1 MKKRVLSLLLA
12 LAMVLSLL
20 PVTVFAVDGHD
31 GQVRVRVENS
41 TWNKADG
48 APWEGT
54 LVDEWITL
62 KDDSTM
68 MSCVKYALEKNHY
81 SYETASSPYGG
92 EYLGEVNGL
101 AEVDGGAQSGWMGT
115 LNDWFV
121 NASFSAFTA
130 KNGTLAAGDEIRVL
144 YTKTGYGADIGGDWS
159 TKSNT
164 ALSALSFSS
173 GTLSPA
179 FDKDTLEYT
188 LTLTEPA
195 NVTVAVTAAN
205 KCNQVYLTVGE
216 TSYRRSASIP
226 MEDGTVLT
234 LRCGDAEEG
243 TENTP
248 AVVPTTYT
256 VTVKAGQRIPKAN
269 VTVRSQAAGAY
280 LHGIET
286 VEVSGDLAES
296 YGFTDNVEGV
306 SALDVLVKAHELVFG
321 KDFTPQTASSY
332 LSVGSTG
339 WVSLTFGLTDS
350 FGFFVNEGFPN
361 DGTASASGGYNGTFV
376 TNTAVHDGDTVD
388 FFLYQDGKEWSDY
401 YTWIDA
407 PAAVVDGEKVN
418 VTVKGF
424 YAVSAYLYKDGAALK
439 AAAKALEG
447 VRLGWLEPATGA
459 VTAIQNAVTD
469 ENGTASFVADKAATG
484 YLVALSNSDDEVYAI
499 MNPTAKIA
507 VHTKVNVEFNGLHN
521 AQLSDLKVYSY
532 QNGVKGATDLLADLT
547 PEPDGYK
554 LKYATTMLPGDY
566 LVEGYDANG
575 DFNGSIVVTVGEED
589 CAFVLQRA
597 NQIYATNSGWKVG
610 TDYTIEYVETA
621 PDGTL
626 RKTALGTA
634 NNYGTVYTSAIFL
647 EGDTL
652 KVTLKPIGDKTN
664 DYLPI
669 TVTKTGS
676 ETVDKGALSFSASIP
691 QGLDVKITAPAGS
704 TVVAGTF
711 GNYYFYTFIDPV
723 QTTDNGDGT
732 MTASFRVPT
741 TTSQN
746 HFLRVQNPDG
756 VTYWSF
762 DRWTAAQNIT
772 VTRDDLHMDDDI
784 SASTVY
790 RFKNNVYDRADVY
803 LNINRQGYKNLS
815 VGEHFELDVFRNWQ
829 AIEGFMNAKIALPD
843 VHYQVLDL
851 NGKPSDLLTVT
862 PDAYNSSLATVT
874 ANREGTAIV
883 LVTYDAMT
891 HKQAQSSTDSKVLS
905 AIWPES
911 TGVFVVSVGADGSA
925 IATNMKMDRTGSAG
939 TLTDDK
945 LALDAEHDILFYLGT
960 AGASYT
966 FTPES
971 GCTVSIARSTVG
983 KAMTFSGFTTEGV
996 NVDAKTGAVT
1006 ITGLTTGRH
1015 IVRIEKDGV
1024 ATYQVI
1030 TARQVRYDLLD
1041 ADGNVLPENTE
1052 FNPGDTVTVQFH
1064 DLLSPKEK
1072 LSGVFNQNFLVY
1084 YHDDDG
1090 HSFQG
1095 VLPGPF
1101 GLYDFNGNP
1110 ERQKFTLTIPENTT
1124 GVTYVLNGSIKIGGF
1139 SGVPTHRGVSYTK
1152 GIDPQFGTASAGVMT
1167 RLPELVI
1174 KLEGYAVAETERLI
1188 DAIGEVTLESED
1200 AITSARAAYDAL
1212 TEEQQKQVGNYK
1224 VLTAAEAA
1232 LAALKKA
1239 EQAEIDAVEAKIDA
1253 IGDVTL
1259 NSEKAITAAR
1269 EAYEALTDAQK
1280 ARVENYDTLI
1290 AAEQKLAELKL
1301 AALLK
1306 HIYTTTGDYLTA
1318 LGTPSVGSIGGEW
1331 MALGLAR
1338 SGRTVPDGYY
1348 DAVVEYVKAHADQNE
1363 RLHRSRSTDNSR
1375 IILALTAIGRD
1386 VTNVGGHNLLK
1397 GLDSMAY
1404 IQKQGINGPV
1414 FALIAL
1420 DSHVYP
1426 VSGDVTREKLVQA
1439 ILDAALANGG
1449 WALDGDLADADM
1461 TAMAIQAL
1469 APYYAGNE
1477 TIKAAVDKALTVLSG
1492 LQLADGGFASW
1503 GNANC
1508 ESNAQVLVALTAL
1521 GIDPAEDSRFAKNG
1535 KTVLDAL
1542 AGYYVEGGGF
1552 KHIAN
1557 GELDGMATEQGYYAL
1572 AAYYRLMNKQSGLYD
1587 MRDVAIKFEPAKPTT
1602 PVTPT
1607 TPTTGDSG
1615 VAVWFIVL
1623 SLSVFALAAA
1633 LVLARKKFKTE

>member
-1 MKKRVLSLLLA
+1 MKKRMLSLLLA
-12 LAMVLSLL
+12 LVMVLSLL
-20 PVTVFAVDGHD
+20 PVTALAVGGHD
-31 GQVRVRVENS
+31 GQVHVRVENT
-41 TWNKADG
+41 TWAKADG

-68 MSCVKYALEKNHY
+68 MSCVKDALEKNHY
-81 SYETASSPYGG
+81 SYETASSTYGG

-115 LNDWFV
+115 LNDWFT
-121 NASFSAFTA
+121 NASFSAFNT
-130 KNGTLAAGDEIRVL
+130 KDGTLAAGDEIRVL

-159 TKSNT
+159 TQSNT
-164 ALSALSFSS
+164 ALAALSFSS

-179 FDKDTLEYT
+179 FNKDTLEYT
-188 LTLTEPA
+188 LTLAEPGD
-195 NVTVAVTAAN
+195 VCVAVTAAN
-205 KCNQVYLTVGE
+205 KCNQVYLSVGE
-216 TSYRRSASIP
+216 TSYRRSAAIP

-234 LRCGDAEEG
+234 LRCGDAAEA
-243 TENTP
+243 TEYND
-248 AVVPTTYT
+248 AVVPTTYI
-256 VTVKAGQRIPKAN
+256 VTVKAGPRIPKAN

-286 VEVSGDLAES
+286 LQVAGNLAES
-296 YGFTDNVEGV
+296 YGFTDSVEGV
-306 SALDVLVKAHELVFG
+306 STLDVLVKAHELVFG
-321 KDFTPQTASSY
+321 EDFTPQTASTY

-339 WVSLTFGLTDS
+339 WVSVAFGSTDS
-350 FGFFVNEGFPN
+350 FGFFVNEGCPN
-361 DGTASASGGYNGTFV
+361 DGTASATGGYNGTFI
-376 TNTAVHDGDTVD
+376 TNTAVQDGDTVD
-388 FFLYQDGKEWSDY
+388 FFLYQDGDAWSDY

-407 PAAVVDGEKVN
+407 PTAVAEGEKVN

-424 YAVSAYLYKDGAALK
+424 YAASAYLYKDGAALK
-439 AAAKALEG
+439 AAAKTLEG
-447 VRLGWLEPATGA
+447 VQLGWLEPATGA

-469 ENGTASFVADKAATG
+469 GNGAASFVADKTASG

-499 MNPTAKIA
+499 MNPSEKIA
-507 VHTKVNVEFNGLHN
+507 VLSKVNVEFKGLHT
-521 AQLSDLKVYSY
+521 AQLADLKVYTY
-532 QNGVKGATDLLADLT
+532 QNGVKGTTNLLAALT
-547 PEPDGYK
+547 AEPDGYK
-554 LKYATTMLPGDY
+554 LKYAVTMLPGDY

-575 DFNGSIVVTVGEED
+575 DFNGSIVVTVGAED
-589 CAFVLQRA
+589 CTFVLQRA
-597 NQIYATNSGWKVG
+597 NQIYASNSGWKVG

-626 RKTALGTA
+626 RETALGSA

-652 KVTLKPIGDKTN
+652 KVTLKPIGDKTE

-676 ETVDKGALSFSASIP
+676 ETVDTGALSISDSIP
-691 QGLDVKITAPAGS
+691 QGLDVKITAPTGS
-704 TVVAGTF
+704 TVVTGTF
-711 GNYYFYTFIDPV
+711 GNYYSYTFIDPV

-732 MTASFRVPT
+732 LTASFRVPT
-741 TTSQN
+741 TTKLN

-762 DRWTAAQNIT
+762 DKWTAAQNIT
-772 VTRDDLHMDDDI
+772 VTREDLHMDDDI

-790 RFKNNVYDRADVY
+790 RFENNVYDRADVY

-815 VGEHFELDVFRNWQ
+815 VGEHFELNVFRNWQ
-829 AIEGFMNAKIALPD
+829 AIESFMNAKIALPD

-851 NGKPSDLLTVT
+851 NGQPSDLLTVT
-862 PDAYNSSLATVT
+862 PDAGNSSLATVT

-925 IATNMKMDRTGSAG
+925 IATNMQIDRTGSAG
-939 TLTDDK
+939 TLTDEK

-971 GCTVSIARSTVG
+971 GCTVTVARSTVG
-983 KAMTFSGFTTEGV
+983 KTMTFSGFTSEGV
-996 NVDAKTGAVT
+996 SVDAETGAVT
-1006 ITGLTTGRH
+1006 LTGLTTGRH

-1041 ADGNVLPENTE
+1041 ADGNVLPESTE
-1052 FNPGDTVTVQFH
+1052 FKPGDSVTVQFH
-1064 DLLSPKEK
+1064 NLLSPKEK
-1072 LSGVFNQNFLVY
+1072 LAGVFNQNFLVY
-1084 YHDDDG
+1084 YHDGNG

-1101 GLYDFNGNP
+1101 GLYDFNGKP
-1110 ERQKFTLTIPENTT
+1110 ERQKFTLTIPEDTT
-1124 GVTYVLNGSIKIGGF
+1124 GTAYVLNGSIKIGGF
-1139 SGVPTHRGVSYTK
+1139 GGLPTHRGVSYTK
-1152 GIDPQFGTASAGVMT
+1152 GIDRQFGTATAGVMT

-1174 KLEGYAVAETERLI
+1174 KMEGYAVAETERLI
-1188 DAIGEVTLESED
+1188 DGIGEVTLESEE
-1200 AITSARAAYDAL
+1200 AIAAARAAYDAL

-1259 NSEKAITAAR
+1259 DSEKAITAAR

-1280 ARVENYDTLI
+1280 ARVENYGTLT

-1301 AALLK
+1301 SALLK
-1306 HIYTTTGDYLTA
+1306 HIYTTTGNYLTA
-1318 LGTPSVGSIGGEW
+1318 LGTPSVGSIGGDW

-1348 DAVVEYVKAHADQNE
+1348 KAVVAYVKAHADQNE

-1375 IILALTAIGRD
+1375 IILALTAIGKD

-1420 DSHVYP
+1420 DSKVYP

-1439 ILDAALANGG
+1439 ILDAATANGG
-1449 WALDGDLADADM
+1449 WALDGDTADTDM

-1477 TIKAAVDKALTVLSG
+1477 TVKAAVDKALTVLSG
-1492 LQLADGGFASW
+1492 MQLTDGGFASW
-1503 GNANC
+1503 GEATC

-1521 GIDPAEDSRFAKNG
+1521 GIDPTADARFVKNG

-1542 AGYYVEGGGF
+1542 ADYYVEGGGF
-1552 KHIAN
+1552 RHLAN

-1572 AAYYRLMNKQSGLYD
+1572 AAYYRFMNKQSSLYD
-1587 MRDVAIKFEPAKPTT
+1587 MRDVTIKLEPAKPA
-1602 PVTPT
+1602 
-1607 TPTTGDSG
+1607 TPTTGDTG
-1615 VAVWFIVL
+1615 VTVWFL
-1623 SLSVFALAAA
+1623 ALSVSALAAA
-1633 LVLARKKFKTE
+1633 FVLTRKKRKAE